1 MVQGR
6 LKNESKYSKL
16 KEGTDLKESV
26 MSYRSHDILGML
38 VKSIVFK
45 LASSFYKTLHL
56 LLKVTLPY

>member
-1 MVQGR
+1 MDMVQGR

-38 VKSIVFK
+38 S
-45 LASSFYKTLHL
+45 
-56 LLKVTLPY
+56 